1 MEFSP
6 QNKLHAMINAIII
19 DDEQAGL
26 NNLKN
31 LLTQYCN
38 GVQIVGTAENIR
50 DGLRLINNSNVAID
64 VAFLDINL
72 PDGLVFQLIEQL
84 ETIDFEII
92 FVTAYDNF
100 AIRACQYSSIGYV
113 TKPID
118 PDELIAAV
126 KRIPKGKRYNTKE
139 QIEVFKSHFNPN
151 PFQKIGISSMTE
163 VQFVP
168 INEIVRLEADDNM
181 THFWIKDGRR
191 ITASKTLKYY
201 DNLLTPFNF
210 FKVHQSHLIN
220 LNYIKSYIRNEGGYL
235 IMEDGKNVEISR
247 RRRPLFL
254 EKLRQLQDSFSPEV
268 L

>member
-1 MEFSP
+1 
-6 QNKLHAMINAIII
+6 MIRAIII
-19 DDEQAGL
+19 DDEPAGI

-31 LLTQYCN
+31 HLKDHCT
-38 GVQIVGTAENIR
+38 GVKVVGTADNI
-50 DGLRLINNSNVAID
+50 DSGLQLIKHPETKPD

-72 PDGLVFQLIEQL
+72 PGGLVFSLIDQL
-84 ETIDFEII
+84 EEINFEII

-100 AIRACQYSSIGYV
+100 AKRACDYSSIGYV

-118 PDELIAAV
+118 SDELVAAV
-126 KRIPKGKRYNTKE
+126 SRVQTGRRYNNTLEKL
-139 QIEVFKSHFNPN
+139 EVFKEHYNPN

-168 INEIVRLEADDNM
+168 INEIIRLEADDNM

-191 ITASKTLKYY
+191 ITASKTLKHF
-201 DNLLTPFNF
+201 DKLLTPFNF

-220 LNYIKSYIRNEGGYL
+220 LNFIKSYVRNEGGYL
-235 IMEDGKNVEISR
+235 LMEDGKSVEISR

-254 EKLRQLQDSFSPEV
+254 EKLRQLQDTFIP
-268 L
+268 

>member
-1 MEFSP
+1 
-6 QNKLHAMINAIII
+6 MINAIVI
-19 DDEQAGL
+19 DDEQAGI

-31 LLTQYCN
+31 LLTKYCN
-38 GVQIVGTAENIR
+38 GVKVVGTAENIKTGIQLVK
-50 DGLRLINNSNVAID
+50 DPSLKLD

-72 PDGLVFQLIEQL
+72 PDGLVFQLIEQI
-84 ETIDFEII
+84 EEVNFEII

-126 KRIPKGKRYNTKE
+126 KRIPKGRKYNTKE

-151 PFQKIGISSMTE
+151 PYRKIGISSMTE

-191 ITASKTLKYY
+191 ITASKTLKHF

-220 LNYIKSYIRNEGGYL
+220 LNFIKSYIRNEGGYL

-254 EKLRQLQDSFSPEV
+254 EKLRQLQDNFTPEI